1 MLKLGEYNRLTI
13 DRNTS
18 VGFYLTDGEG
28 NDVLLPKKYIRA
40 GFKIGSEVDVFVYKD
55 YEHRWIAT
63 TLRPYIQLHQ
73 FANLKVKAVS
83 EQGAFLDW
91 GLEKDLFVPFRE
103 QTIKMKE
110 GHRHVVYLYIDEQTH
125 RLVASAK
132 LNRFFDTDTSSLQM
146 NDQVEGILFETTPLG
161 FNVAFSHR
169 YKGLLYHADLRRD
182 LRIGERVTAWVRQVR
197 EEGGVDLS
205 LEPLGLQR
213 LEDGAEKILEILQ
226 NSRSGFLKLTDQ
238 SSPDE
243 IQRMVD
249 MSKKTFKRSVGILYK
264 LKKIALE
271 EQGIRLIEI

>member
-28 NDVLLPKKYIRA
+28 NDVLLPKKYIRP

-132 LNRFFDTDTSSLQM
+132 LNRFFDADTSSLQM

-169 YKGLLYHADLRRD
+169 YKGLLYHADLRRN